1 MDIYP
6 IDMEVRRDI
15 MNDSSVYGLYTELFV
30 WNELYYIFLKIGEK
44 IILNWN
50 GNKFK

>member
-15 MNDSSVYGLYTELFV
+15 MNDSSVYGLYTELFCLGENSSNIRGEMV
-30 WNELYYIFLKIGEK
+30 WNLRQ
-44 IILNWN
+44 
-50 GNKFK
+50 